1 MFGLAAPKKKCVHC
15 GRTSKKMDPPP
26 CKNCHGTEWHTINT
40 IDTTLLP
47 AATPNS
53 NLPSTPGPTSPGS
66 SISTKTPSPSASLKR
81 RRRLKRPPTSS
92 TFTEWTEEEEQYV
105 EDDDNDD
112 DHRRRRHLPEQ
123 DPWRAMFSK
132 TSRVPLRKT
141 LQSMMVTPDIPP
153 ITDMLVYETKRW
165 IYIFGCSDV
174 SVLMGGGTGLTEH
187 AQGTSATPS
196 NGTNAT
202 NGINGINGTQRGASK
217 ANGGSSSSSSNRTT
231 PVVSFEKSYEFIKIS
246 RRDDLND
253 TTKQQLNE
261 IVTFDSHTYTR
272 TEARTLLATLA
283 TVAASEGDQLTG
295 PTMAI
300 SIIGTYLFVWP
311 TCVCS

>member
-26 CKNCHGTEWHTINT
+26 CKNCHGTEWHTIGT

-53 NLPSTPGPTSPGS
+53 NLPSTPAPTS

-105 EDDDNDD
+105 EDDDND
-112 DHRRRRHLPEQ
+112 Q

-202 NGINGINGTQRGASK
+202 NGINGTQRGASK
-217 ANGGSSSSSSNRTT
+217 ANGGSSSSSSNRTA

>member
-26 CKNCHGTEWHTINT
+26 CKSCQGTEWHTVST

-53 NLPSTPGPTSPGS
+53 NHPSTPATTSS
-66 SISTKTPSPSASLKR
+66 TSTKTPSPSANIK

-92 TFTEWTEEEEQYV
+92 TFTEWTEEEDKYV
-105 EDDDNDD
+105 DDNDD
-112 DHRRRRHLPEQ
+112 GNDSDHRRPRQRPEQ
-123 DPWRAMFSK
+123 DPWKAMFSK

-174 SVLMGGGTGLTEH
+174 SVLMGGGTGLTEQ
-187 AQGTSATPS
+187 ARGTSATHN
-196 NGTNAT
+196 NGTNT
-202 NGINGINGTQRGASK
+202 NNGTQRGASK
-217 ANGGSSSSSSNRTT
+217 KNGGSSNSNRTN
-231 PVVSFEKSYEFIKIS
+231 PAVSEKSYEFIKIS

-253 TTKQQLNE
+253 TTKQQLNH
-261 IVTFDSHTYTR
+261 IVTFDPHTYTR

-300 SIIGTYLFVWP
+300 SIIGTYLLLSP